1 MIKKHRFH
9 LLFLVLVI
17 GILACQMSSN
27 LVPDFE
33 PIAVRTEDAVALGEK
48 LEQAVQDAKQQ
59 GSFTIEISEQ
69 QLTSYIA
76 LNLDQ
81 TSQVPI
87 TDLQIHLQD
96 EQVWI
101 RGIVYQDNLQLPLT
115 VAVSLDVDTENNLLL
130 EFEQAQIG
138 PFPLPKMLLD
148 TIGQEVKK
156 TFMDQVASL
165 GEGYII
171 EEISMGEGSIL
182 IRGTKK

>member
-48 LEQAVQDAKQQ
+48 L
-59 GSFTIEISEQ
+59 
-69 QLTSYIA
+69 
-76 LNLDQ
+76 
-81 TSQVPI
+81 
-87 TDLQIHLQD
+87 
-96 EQVWI
+96 
-101 RGIVYQDNLQLPLT
+101 
-115 VAVSLDVDTENNLLL
+115 AVSLDVDTENNLLL

-156 TFMDQVASL
+156 TFMDQVANL